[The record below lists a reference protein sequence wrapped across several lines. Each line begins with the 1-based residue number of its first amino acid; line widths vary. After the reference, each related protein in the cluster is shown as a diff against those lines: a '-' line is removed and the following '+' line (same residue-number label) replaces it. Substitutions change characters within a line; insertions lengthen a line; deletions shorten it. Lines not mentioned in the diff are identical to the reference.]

1 MGKNQLLLLTLAP
14 ANYIIKCRLVGTNH
28 LFRLIG

>member
-1 MGKNQLLLLTLAP
+1 MVKIQLLLLTLAL